1 MPKRRNRAFDDLGKR
16 IGHTFSQPALL
27 ERALTHRSSSGTHME
42 RLEFLGDAVL
52 GLAVAEY
59 LHTNFPDMDEG
70 TLSRMRA
77 LLIRRESLAVIAG
90 QWQLAPV
97 LRVGDSERDSEGGIR
112 SPSIPANA
120 VEAVIGAVFV
130 DGGWDAARAV
140 VLAAWEDL
148 FRHADTVETR
158 DAKTRLQEYTQA
170 KGRGLPEYVVVDAGA
185 GASPRFMAECWVNG
199 QLLGRGS
206 GDRKKEAETRAAA
219 KACEHVQQA

>member
-1 MPKRRNRAFDDLGKR
+1 MPKRRNRAFDDIGKR

-27 ERALTHRSSSGTHME
+27 ERALTHRSSSSTHME

-52 GLAVAEY
+52 GLVVSEY
-59 LHTNFPDMDEG
+59 LHATFPDTDEG
-70 TLSRMRA
+70 ALSRMRA
-77 LLIRRESLAVIAG
+77 SLVRRESLAVIAG

-97 LRVGDSERDSEGGIR
+97 LRVGEGERDSAGNIK

-130 DGGWDAARAV
+130 DGGWEAARAV
-140 VLAAWEDL
+140 VLAAWENL
-148 FRHADTVETR
+148 FRHADTADAR

-170 KGRGLPEYVVVDAGA
+170 KGWGLPEYVVADAGA

-199 QLLGRGS
+199 KLLGRGS
-206 GDRKKEAETRAAA
+206 GDRKKEAETQAAA
-219 KACEHVQQA
+219 KACEYVQQA